1 MEIIWAASASQDY
14 LRTETDRSTDF
25 SAAIDG
31 ALSLLRVFPEMGS
44 RVRHSTNLRRIL
56 VGRKKQYGLYYGL
69 TGERIIVVAL
79 IDLRQDPV
87 NIETIIRERQ
97 P

>member
-1 MEIIWAASASQDY
+1 MEIIWTASASEDY

-31 ALSLLRVFPEMGS
+31 ALSLLRVFPEMGPK
-44 RVRHSTNLRRIL
+44 VRYSTKLRRVL
-56 VGRKKQYGLYYGL
+56 VGREKQYGLYYGL

-79 IDLRQDPV
+79 IDLRQDPAI
-87 NIETIIRERQ
+87 IETIIRDRQ